1 MCTRTG
7 HSTRSRTGRALNGEC
22 CTRNV
27 SDSDLTDELLLL
39 CYCRRKPQNLTPPLS
54 SDGGSSTS
62 GQSPKSTHSSMG
74 GSPSQQGKRS
84 MVGNAG
90 DEKLDG
96 PNAKKPRVSHFV
108 KAPDTR

>member
-1 MCTRTG
+1 
-7 HSTRSRTGRALNGEC
+7 
-22 CTRNV
+22 
-27 SDSDLTDELLLL
+27 
-39 CYCRRKPQNLTPPLS
+39 
-54 SDGGSSTS
+54 
-62 GQSPKSTHSSMG
+62 
-74 GSPSQQGKRS
+74 